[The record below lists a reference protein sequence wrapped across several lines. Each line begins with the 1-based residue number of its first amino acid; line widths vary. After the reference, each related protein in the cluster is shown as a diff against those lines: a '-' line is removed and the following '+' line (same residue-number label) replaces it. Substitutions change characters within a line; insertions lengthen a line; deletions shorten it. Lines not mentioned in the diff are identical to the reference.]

1 MKTNIPRY
9 YFRIFKAN
17 TTIFIS
23 LFFLLTLGGH
33 YYLGATP
40 THIHNE
46 EDSILLNTL
55 TDASLS
61 SEIGVL
67 ENMPPVVVS
76 GGLTSP
82 IKVTVGVAVTIAT
95 AYAFNDPE
103 GHPLTYI
110 SSPLPTGLSIN
121 AATGVIS
128 GTPTTPSYKAGITV
142 GAVDD
147 AGATAYSGFYMTVS
161 NPLQSVIATPQSATV
176 GIPFS
181 TTTAYAFYGGDLPA
195 YNKYSSYSLPTGLT
209 INDITGVISGTPTTR
224 GLFGVTIVARDLYGE
239 ESYQGFY
246 LNIQGNPSINEP
258 PGVVGS
264 GLISPQSVSI
274 GQGLSIPSAYAF
286 TDPEG
291 HALTYSSSS
300 LPQGLTL
307 NTVTGVISGTLTTM
321 GRFGITIGA
330 TDDGGSTVYS
340 GFYLLAGL
348 DPSVNLPPIVV
359 GSGIQSPQ
367 STTLGTAVSIPTA
380 YAFSDPEGRPLVYSS
395 SSLPAGLTL
404 NTSTGIISGT
414 AVNGGTAGITIG
426 ATDDGGST
434 VYSGFYFN
442 VNEPPYVVGTG
453 LTSPIRLTLGVSVTI
468 ATAYAFNDPEGATL
482 QYSASN
488 TIPTGLSINP
498 ATGVISGT
506 PTIPTPRAGVTI
518 AATDPEGA
526 SAYSGFYITVS
537 GPEGGR
543 LSEQSLNDL
552 GDYLQVKVLSNP
564 TTSEQIELE
573 IRGAD
578 GQPVM
583 LRSFN
588 AQGTLLSDYSLNK
601 AGFVEQQRIH
611 IGSVAGLYYLQV
623 STANQQKVIR
633 VLKN

>member
-340 GFYLLAGL
+340 GFY
-348 DPSVNLPPIVV
+348 
-359 GSGIQSPQ
+359 
-367 STTLGTAVSIPTA
+367 
-380 YAFSDPEGRPLVYSS
+380 
-395 SSLPAGLTL
+395 
-404 NTSTGIISGT
+404 
-414 AVNGGTAGITIG
+414 
-426 ATDDGGST
+426 
-434 VYSGFYFN
+434 FN